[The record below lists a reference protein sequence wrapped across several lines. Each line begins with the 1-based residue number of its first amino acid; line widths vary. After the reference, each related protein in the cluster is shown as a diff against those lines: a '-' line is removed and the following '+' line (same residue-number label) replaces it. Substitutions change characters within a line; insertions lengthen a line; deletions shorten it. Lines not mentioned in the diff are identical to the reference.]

1 MTDKN
6 SFYKEYPNFD
16 WLYYHKNQLHFNIE
30 KDENKVIEHFLKIGK
45 NKKVLYNKNN
55 YYNNFEL
62 DNINIGEISK
72 GFDWE
77 YYFKI
82 NGDLNKL
89 FETKH
94 ETYNHY
100 IKFGINEK
108 RIKNILEKY
117 EIKQLRTSD
126 CMTHFKDRF
135 KDFYKLKEYEDENI
149 NTVYFGVYST
159 TDINNIKNMKNTKYI
174 IFGGTDVD
182 LILGNKELKKLFDEI
197 DNKIILYIS
206 ENINDRLK
214 YYGYKDAIKFNLDLT
229 DKNIFKKPEILG
241 DSIFIYNGFSK
252 GLEHLYG
259 KDTYEEIIKRNPN
272 FNYIFS
278 NNLNVKNEEMYNIY
292 KKCFIGLRL
301 TASDG
306 NANMVKEMECME
318 IPVIHNHSNY
328 GLKWKT
334 VVDVEN
340 LIHKNNNIN
349 YMENQ
354 IIEIEKLNDK
364 KILINTHT
372 FLDNMAGD
380 SIMIMNYMNMLMKNN
395 NYITLLSKYEVSNNF
410 TRNLNFDKYKIISV
424 KTNEEIINII
434 DKEEINNNVIFIRNH
449 EILENL
455 KNKNWLYKTILYC
468 LDINLEG
475 IKQLNNQ
482 FNSIIT
488 QSEKLKK
495 LFIDNNINE
504 NKVIVKEPL
513 VYKYDFDLSERT
525 DNEIRLIYCGTLR
538 DEENILEIIEEFQKI
553 HKERPEV
560 VLKIVYG
567 KIHGDANFI
576 DGINKIIKEGVD
588 GCEFK
593 YNLSHRD
600 ACYEITTSDIGIC
613 WRKNGW
619 GDNGEV
625 STKVKEYE
633 MYELIIENN
642 ISYYNLKRIINC
654 KYLKIIKNLNIDNS
668 LKYKLFDYDSCNK
681 YDTIIKQ
688 KFKINFIIYTLSCF
702 NLINDKRKGNTEN
715 ELNVMCNLTKICDV
729 YYNDVYINDLI
740 YNGYINI
747 DEVNKRLIEH
757 KKKRNVYYEGGFKTT
772 WPPYKFKSYEI
783 FIPTQ
788 NYDYIFFRGD
798 NREDS
803 IKLFNL
809 LPEPKIYSH
818 LYNKEIYKNNII
830 GFQTDIYKF
839 VINNNLLKY
848 FSLDKSIYD
857 NTENKIVP
865 KYNFLRLQ
873 FIKNDKIDINNILE
887 TFIDLKKKLNS
898 KYIIIISGLIS
909 QADAPLFENFQI
921 ISRVRTKFPNLNIQ
935 LIITANE
942 IAENIDYINDINW
955 VHLYKNVDYKNYIF
969 IMKQCDL
976 CINNWNKNI
985 EINGCNK
992 NLDCILTL
1000 TPFICLYCI
1009 PFQNIMNDCDYDY
1022 PLFIK
1027 NNIEKEYKLENVIK
1041 NKSIGNSIIEKFK
1054 QVKESYNNNITN
1066 MYYIQ
1071 MLQLKII
1078 KKKKILF
1085 SIFNLDNFI
1094 IDFINCLK
1102 LNYNLIIDNFI
1113 NNNNI
1118 NERISN
1124 LKEIDII
1131 FCEWCSENAVWYS
1144 NNKLTNQKL
1153 IIRLHRYEL
1162 FTIHFFN
1169 INWKNVDKI
1178 IFISDEIQ
1186 NKAYYRIKYYYD
1198 LNENNFD
1205 GKYYLDNIYE
1215 YKNIKN
1221 VNKENLWEDFQ
1232 SFIKNTGKVP
1242 SFKLINV
1249 SEYNNNNLLKNKS
1262 LVIYNY
1268 IKPECF
1274 NKTEKI
1280 IQSQYNIGIMG
1291 IVPKL
1296 KRVDIAI
1303 DILAELVKKNKK
1315 YKLFIIS
1322 KYIDDKPWLKRDI
1335 EEVNYFKQIE
1345 EKIDK
1350 LNLRNNIIFET
1361 YTDNVSIWFSKISF
1375 LLGVSDIEG
1384 CHQSI
1389 AEGMACGTIPFI
1401 YGRALK
1407 EYKLNYLY
1415 PNKFCFFED
1424 NINILCERIIKYSNN
1439 EKILNDLRNECI
1451 LYSKSKFHFSI
1462 IHEQLL
1468 DCFN

>member
-1 MTDKN
+1 MVLNYMTNKKN
-6 SFYKEYPNFD
+6 FYKEYPNFD
-16 WLYYHKNQLHFNIE
+16 WLYYHKNQLNFNIE

-77 YYFKI
+77 YYLKI

-94 ETYNHY
+94 EAYNHY

-159 TDINNIKNMKNTKYI
+159 TDINNIKNMKNIKYI

-182 LILGNKELKKLFDEI
+182 LILSNKELKKLFDEI

-206 ENINDRLK
+206 NNINDRLK
-214 YYGYKDAIKFNLDLT
+214 YYGYKDAIKFNLYLT
-229 DKNIFKKPEILG
+229 DKNIFKKPESLG

-259 KDTYEEIIKRNPN
+259 KNMYEEIIKRNQN

-334 VVDVEN
+334 VEDVEN
-340 LIHKNNNIN
+340 LIHKNKNNNIN
-349 YMENQ
+349 YMENK

-395 NYITLLSKYEVSNNF
+395 NYITLLSKYEVSNIF
-410 TRNLNFDKYKIISV
+410 TRNLNFDKYKIISI

-434 DKEEINNNVIFIRNH
+434 DKEEINNDVIFIRNH

-468 LDINLEG
+468 LDIHLEG

-513 VYKYDFDLSERT
+513 VYKYDFDLQERT

-576 DGINKIIKEGVD
+576 DGINKIITEGVD

-668 LKYKLFDYDSCNK
+668 LKYKLLDYNK
-681 YDTIIKQ
+681 ELYPNITISK
-688 KFKINFIIYTLSCF
+688 KFKINFILYTFTCY

-715 ELNVMCNLTKICDV
+715 EIVLMCNLTRTCEV
-729 YYNDVYINDLI
+729 YYNDVYINDLLDK
-740 YNGYINI
+740 NLYIKI
-747 DEVNKRLIEH
+747 DEVNNRLNEH
-757 KKKRNVYYEGGFKTT
+757 KKSGNCYYENSETFK
-772 WPPYKFKSYEI
+772 
-783 FIPTQ
+783 PTR
-788 NYDYIFFRGD
+788 NYDFYFFRGD
-798 NREDS
+798 YRNTSFE
-803 IKLFNL
+803 LFEK
-809 LPEPKIYSH
+809 LPEPKIYSNH
-818 LYNKEIYKNNII
+818 YHSEFWKNNII
-830 GFQTDIYKF
+830 GFQTN
-839 VINNNLLKY
+839 INAYLAEKNILKY
-848 FSLDKSIYD
+848 FECDGTLNYKCNLITPERVFVR
-857 NTENKIVP
+857 N
-865 KYNFLRLQ
+865 Q
-873 FIKNDKIDINNILE
+873 FIKTYIYQPQTNTLKNELKSHYLIGIIGNINKYTSITKYLPIITNLRENYPDLNIL
-887 TFIDLKKKLNS
+887 
-898 KYIIIISGLIS
+898 IIIL
-909 QADAPLFENFQI
+909 
-921 ISRVRTKFPNLNIQ
+921 
-935 LIITANE
+935 ANE
-942 IAENIDYINDINW
+942 INEEYNLDYIK
-955 VHLYKNVDYKNYIF
+955 LYKNLPNELYLSYVSQFDVVINTWSSNT
-969 IMKQCDL
+969 
-976 CINNWNKNI
+976 CIYS
-985 EINGCNK
+985 GSNK
-992 NLDCILTL
+992 NLDCITTNIPL
-1000 TPFICLYCI
+1000 ICPYSISYADVLG
-1009 PFQNIMNDCDYDY
+1009 YDY
-1022 PLFIK
+1022 PLFYNI
-1027 NNIEKEYKLENVIK
+1027 NNSNTLKQKLELL
-1041 NKSIGNSIIEKFK
+1041 
-1054 QVKESYNNNITN
+1054 IT
-1066 MYYIQ
+1066 
-1071 MLQLKII
+1071 
-1078 KKKKILF
+1078 
-1085 SIFNLDNFI
+1085 
-1094 IDFINCLK
+1094 
-1102 LNYNLIIDNFI
+1102 

-1118 NERISN
+1118 INATKQRFENIVKTYNKNVLNKYYEQMVTYKKQNILVDYHNHFYFVDEIVDKMKQDFNVTICKWEPNEEDNRLQL
-1124 LKEIDII
+1124 LKTTDII
-1131 FCEWCSENAVWYS
+1131 YCEWGVENAVWYS
-1144 NNKLTNQKL
+1144 INKSTIQKL
-1153 IIRLHRYEL
+1153 FIRVHRWEL
-1162 FTIHFFN
+1162 FTKQFFN
-1169 INWKNVDKI
+1169 IEWNNVDKV
-1178 IFISDEIQ
+1178 IFITPEMERLAKLRLHTYKLLNSD
-1186 NKAYYRIKYYYD
+1186 
-1198 LNENNFD
+1198 NFD
-1205 GKYYLDNIYE
+1205 REYYINHNIE
-1215 YKNIKN
+1215 FFSDIVTINTA
-1221 VNKENLWEDFQ
+1221 WEHFQ
-1232 SFIKNTGKVP
+1232 QLQKNTGKVP
-1242 SFKLINV
+1242 NFRLLTGEEYEDPFKSIM
-1249 SEYNNNNLLKNKS
+1249 
-1262 LVIYNY
+1262 IYNY
-1268 IKPECF
+1268 VKSSMFENLDKHVGYEF
-1274 NKTEKI
+1274 
-1280 IQSQYNIGIMG
+1280 NIGMMG
-1291 IVPKL
+1291 IVPMIKRLDLAIEIIKKL
-1296 KRVDIAI
+1296 VSKDKRFKLYILGKTI
-1303 DILAELVKKNKK
+1303 DEL
-1315 YKLFIIS
+1315 
-1322 KYIDDKPWLKRDI
+1322 PWLKKNINECKFFENLHKKII
-1335 EEVNYFKQIE
+1335 EY
-1345 EKIDK
+1345 
-1350 LNLRNNIIFET
+1350 NLSEHVIFEK
-1361 YTDNVSIWFSKISF
+1361 YTEHPHYWMQKIGY
-1375 LLGVSDIEG
+1375 LLSVSDIEG
-1384 CHQSI
+1384 SHQAV
-1389 AEGMACGTIPFI
+1389 AESMATGTIPFI
-1401 YGRALK
+1401 YGNALK
-1407 EYKLNYLY
+1407 QYKLDGIY
-1415 PNKFCFFED
+1415 PKEFCFYDNSFEPV
-1424 NINILCERIIKYSNN
+1424 C
-1439 EKILNDLRNECI
+1439 EKILYYSQSKVEREIASRIGKQYALENFKIKDIYQQYMSVI
-1451 LYSKSKFHFSI
+1451 L
-1462 IHEQLL
+1462 
-1468 DCFN
+1468 